1 MSVRQQLRS
10 LWITAVLVIVGVI
23 GIVVFD
29 AERQRGAQQEI
40 ASLTSSRMADLE
52 RLKATL
58 GYGGLIHDLKNFL
71 IRGDLRYAE
80 GFADS
85 LADAR
90 YAIERLR
97 AHHVVGSEEWGA
109 LEQIERTAEQYAEA
123 MRYAIEHRPAYAAG
137 GDASWIERLDAEI
150 RVDDTPAMS
159 ALSMLRASY
168 VANIERA
175 EDGERATRA
184 SFLLSASVVA
194 LLGSL
199 LYLLFY
205 FKLTRGLVNPVLKV
219 GPGSQLDASMAADF
233 ETIAVQR
240 RKLVTNHHVLGYLA
254 QRFGFTV
261 IGAIVPS
268 GTTLAAPSPSDLE
281 SLVGAIETARVPAI
295 FIDSSQPEK
304 LARVLS
310 EQADIAVT
318 IVPLY
323 SESLSPPGTP
333 GATYVDMMRSNTDSI
348 VKGLR

>member
-1 MSVRQQLRS
+1 MTVSGCGGGADPGRSEIVVTTNILGDVVRHVVGDAAEVRVLMKPNADPHSFGISAQEAAAMNSAGLIVYNGLGLEENVERNVESAAEQGVPTLAVGEDIDPIRYS
-10 LWITAVLVIVGVI
+10 EGDTAGAPDPHFWTDPQRMITAVGVI
-23 GIVVFD
+23 EDAIVNEVNGIDTAAIVRN
-29 AERQRGAQQEI
+29 AEVYRRQ
-40 ASLTSSRMADLE
+40 LTE
-52 RLKATL
+52 
-58 GYGGLIHDLKNFL
+58 
-71 IRGDLRYAE
+71 
-80 GFADS
+80 
-85 LADAR
+85 
-90 YAIERLR
+90 
-97 AHHVVGSEEWGA
+97 
-109 LEQIERTAEQYAEA
+109 
-123 MRYAIEHRPAYAAG
+123 
-137 GDASWIERLDAEI
+137 
-150 RVDDTPAMS
+150 
-159 ALSMLRASY
+159 
-168 VANIERA
+168 
-175 EDGERATRA
+175 
-184 SFLLSASVVA
+184 
-194 LLGSL
+194 
-199 LYLLFY
+199 
-205 FKLTRGLVNPVLKV
+205 
-219 GPGSQLDASMAADF
+219 LDASMAADF